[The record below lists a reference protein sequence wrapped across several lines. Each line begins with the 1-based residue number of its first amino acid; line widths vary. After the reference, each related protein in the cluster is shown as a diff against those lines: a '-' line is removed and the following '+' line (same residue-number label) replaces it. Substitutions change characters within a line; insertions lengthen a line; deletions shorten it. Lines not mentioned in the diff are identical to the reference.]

1 MSMAAEP
8 KKRKNPARRTCIWVF
23 GVLFVLISALLI
35 HYRGVRPVLRVEYGT
50 TPCASD
56 LTKRDAELILKE
68 EKPSR
73 GWHFCNLSIGGVPT
87 PVLLHVVDTIAPS
100 AEAVN
105 RTVPL
110 GTELGPDAFVKHVKD
125 ADTVRAAFEE
135 VPDFHHEWD
144 GTIRIVLT
152 DGAKNETVIPVQ
164 ISVRATVASLTVEA
178 GSDIP
183 GPEAFLLDSVNGV
196 QTTVIS
202 PEMLHHAGTYPVA
215 FAIDGGI
222 VSQSQLIVAD
232 TAAPQAS
239 PTLRLI
245 APGET
250 ADPATLVENASDET
264 DLIYTFVT
272 APDYD
277 CRDRQKVVVRLTDE
291 GGNTLDV
298 ESTLLITGVRPRMIE
313 ARREALTPNDFE
325 NADGQRITVERFI
338 PDTPGTYAVAITVN
352 GIPETLAVTVTD
364 TTPPTVTRKQPEDVV
379 LYTRHAYLPED
390 FFEAED
396 LTPVTMSFV
405 GNPDLDLPGE
415 QTITVCA
422 KDSCGNETQAS
433 CTITLVEDRNPPH
446 IYGVI
451 NRITYVEEPIAYLA
465 EVFAEDGEDGPVRVT
480 VRSEVLLYQEG
491 TYQVV
496 YRAED
501 RSGNVSE
508 QTCTYTLIQRTVT
521 EEELKALMQSILA
534 EITTP
539 DMVDAEK
546 LKAIFDYVQTHVRY
560 ANGVNNNYT
569 DWRKAA
575 YDGYMQGT
583 GDCYNI
589 YSLTRAL
596 LDETGIRYLSVE
608 RVRTYTRRTRHYWV
622 MVNLGTGWYVFDPTW
637 TPKHRFIC
645 FMWTKAQ
652 CNSCYLYWYYR
663 ESDYPPLATERFD
676 YEAVVEME
684 RSGTLP

>member
-152 DGAKNETVIPVQ
+152 DGAKNETVIPVR
-164 ISVRATVASLTVEA
+164 ISVRATIASLTVEA

-232 TAAPQAS
+232 TEGK
-239 PTLRLI
+239 LWLFEIDIIRL
-245 APGET
+245 
-250 ADPATLVENASDET
+250 D
-264 DLIYTFVT
+264 
-272 APDYD
+272 
-277 CRDRQKVVVRLTDE
+277 
-291 GGNTLDV
+291 
-298 ESTLLITGVRPRMIE
+298 
-313 ARREALTPNDFE
+313 
-325 NADGQRITVERFI
+325 
-338 PDTPGTYAVAITVN
+338 
-352 GIPETLAVTVTD
+352 
-364 TTPPTVTRKQPEDVV
+364 
-379 LYTRHAYLPED
+379 
-390 FFEAED
+390 
-396 LTPVTMSFV
+396 
-405 GNPDLDLPGE
+405 
-415 QTITVCA
+415 
-422 KDSCGNETQAS
+422 
-433 CTITLVEDRNPPH
+433 
-446 IYGVI
+446 
-451 NRITYVEEPIAYLA
+451 
-465 EVFAEDGEDGPVRVT
+465 
-480 VRSEVLLYQEG
+480 
-491 TYQVV
+491 
-496 YRAED
+496 
-501 RSGNVSE
+501 
-508 QTCTYTLIQRTVT
+508 
-521 EEELKALMQSILA
+521 EEEFQQIIARDVTQQYRI
-534 EITTP
+534 I
-539 DMVDAEK
+539 
-546 LKAIFDYVQTHVRY
+546 
-560 ANGVNNNYT
+560 
-569 DWRKAA
+569 
-575 YDGYMQGT
+575 
-583 GDCYNI
+583 
-589 YSLTRAL
+589 
-596 LDETGIRYLSVE
+596 DE
-608 RVRTYTRRTRHYWV
+608 
-622 MVNLGTGWYVFDPTW
+622 
-637 TPKHRFIC
+637 
-645 FMWTKAQ
+645 
-652 CNSCYLYWYYR
+652 
-663 ESDYPPLATERFD
+663 PPLYGKDVNEQLMIKLGLSPGRK
-676 YEAVVEME
+676 EEMV
-684 RSGTLP
+684 R